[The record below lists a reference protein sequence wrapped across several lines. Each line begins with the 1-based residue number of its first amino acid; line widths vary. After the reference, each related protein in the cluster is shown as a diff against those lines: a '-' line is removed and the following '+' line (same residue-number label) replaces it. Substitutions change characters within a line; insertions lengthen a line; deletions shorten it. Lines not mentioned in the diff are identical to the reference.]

1 MIKFIKEISNSDSEF
16 LSIMLLLDKW
26 VSGDK
31 YRRLYIPKYT
41 ISHEI
46 NQKHITNFS
55 KTNFNDKLLRSTIEK
70 FTPDTA
76 LNKTRSI
83 LSVFGGMIVYIPTL
97 ESVYRTIR
105 NDNIKTCFELGFSY
119 HDLEKCFNLSHAGIR
134 KITKP
139 KKTQDSAI

>member
-1 MIKFIKEISNSDSEF
+1 MIEFIKELSNSDNEF

-31 YRRLYIPKYT
+31 HRVLYVPEYT
-41 ISHEI
+41 ILPRIEKK
-46 NQKHITNFS
+46 NMFNYQKTIF
-55 KTNFNDKLLRSTIEK
+55 DDELLLSTIAQY
-70 FTPDTA
+70 TPQTA

-83 LSVFGGMIVYIPTL
+83 LSNFAGKIVYIPIL

-105 NDNIKTCFELGFSY
+105 NDNIRTCFELGFSY
-119 HDLEKCFNLSHAGIR
+119 HDLEKCFNLSRSGLK
-134 KITKP
+134 KIIKP